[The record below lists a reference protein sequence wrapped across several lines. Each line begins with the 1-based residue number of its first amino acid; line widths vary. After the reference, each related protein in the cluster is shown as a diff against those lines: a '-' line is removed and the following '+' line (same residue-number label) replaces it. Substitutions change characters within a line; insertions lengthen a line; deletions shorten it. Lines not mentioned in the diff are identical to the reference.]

1 MKKNLLALLLCAAM
15 TMTSLVGCGGQSS
28 PTASGPAA
36 SSSSGASSGGEVPN
50 TPPANTPTSLVI
62 PVASCVSNLNCQ
74 LESYKEGWIMLNP
87 IYDQLYYMDVNET
100 RYYLAESYT
109 MSEDNTTLT
118 LKLKDGLTWHDGEPI
133 TADDVI
139 FTLDVNKD
147 TNNGAG
153 NTNVV
158 YLNEEPITYEKVD
171 NLTVKIT
178 LPSPSASY
186 SNLLGKLKLLP
197 MHAFGGNT
205 NIVGAEA
212 NLQGIGSGPYKVVDF
227 QQDQYLQLE
236 KFDGY

>member
-15 TMTSLVGCGGQSS
+15 TMTSLVGCGGQST
-28 PTASGPAA
+28 PAPSGSAVGSSSDAPSSGEA
-36 SSSSGASSGGEVPN
+36 SS
-50 TPPANTPTSLVI
+50 TPSADTPTSLII

-153 NTNVV
+153 NTNVA
-158 YLNEEPITYEKVD
+158 YLNEQPITYEKED

-178 LPSPSASY
+178 LPAPSASY
-186 SNLLGKLKLLP
+186 SN
-197 MHAFGGNT
+197 
-205 NIVGAEA
+205 
-212 NLQGIGSGPYKVVDF
+212 
-227 QQDQYLQLE
+227 
-236 KFDGY
+236 